1 MRDFQIR
8 RSCRTFR
15 RAVLG
20 TALADDLG
28 GVINRHEERREEKE
42 RAEEHEHERLIK
54 FAEIMI
60 QFAEI
65 ISARI
70 GRLLEL
76 VVS

>member
-1 MRDFQIR
+1 M
-8 RSCRTFR
+8 
-15 RAVLG
+15 
-20 TALADDLG
+20 ADDLG